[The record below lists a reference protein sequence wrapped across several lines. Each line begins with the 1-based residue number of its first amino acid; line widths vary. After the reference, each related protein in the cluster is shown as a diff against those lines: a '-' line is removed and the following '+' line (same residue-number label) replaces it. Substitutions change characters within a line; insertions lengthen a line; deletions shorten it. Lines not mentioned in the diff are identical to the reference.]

1 MADSAV
7 STPRWNRLE
16 HDERREQILTC
27 ARRLFSERH
36 FAAVSTAQIAREAG
50 VTRGLVHHYFGAKRA
65 LYLEVVRDL
74 VRLPAPTPLETTAG
88 PLPVRV
94 DVAIDRWLTMVE
106 RNRETWLA
114 ALGAEGFGRDA
125 DVEAILEE
133 AREVVAERL
142 VAGIGLHTDGEAG
155 EPVRAAVHAFSGMAE
170 AASREW
176 LEHDRLS
183 RGQVHTLLTQTLL
196 ALVHDILPR
205 LRADIP

>member
-7 STPRWNRLE
+7 SAPRWNRLE
-16 HDERREQILTC
+16 HDERRAQILTC

-88 PLPVRV
+88 SLIARV
-94 DVAIDRWLTMVE
+94 DTAIDRWLTMVE

-142 VAGIGLHTDGEAG
+142 GAGLGLHTAGEAG
-155 EPVRAAVHAFSGMAE
+155 EPVRAAVHAFTGMAE

-196 ALVHDILPR
+196 TVVHDIIPR
-205 LRADIP
+205 LREDSP

>member
-1 MADSAV
+1 MTTTP
-7 STPRWNRLE
+7 TPRWNRLE
-16 HDERREQILTC
+16 HDERRAQILTC

-74 VRLPAPTPLETTAG
+74 VRLAPATPLETTAG
-88 PLPVRV
+88 PLATRV

-125 DVEAILEE
+125 DVEAILEQ

-142 VAGIGLHTDGEAG
+142 VAGIGLQTDGKAG

-176 LEHDRLS
+176 LEHNRLS
-183 RGQVHTLLTQTLL
+183 RVQAHTLLTQTLV

-205 LRADIP
+205 LREGTP